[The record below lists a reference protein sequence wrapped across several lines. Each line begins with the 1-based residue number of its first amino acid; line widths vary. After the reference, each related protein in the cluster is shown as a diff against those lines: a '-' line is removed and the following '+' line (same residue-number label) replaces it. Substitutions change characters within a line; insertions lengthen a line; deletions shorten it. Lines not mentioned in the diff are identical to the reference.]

1 MSKYRLNSNENI
13 LFFKKDNTQYYK
25 GYAFKLIKKSGKHLT
40 LIMQKP
46 LTDFY
51 KVFQNEDKNFTP
63 DYMCICI
70 DDYKIIK
77 FEVFDD
83 LLIDDDTLCIVEI
96 VINTKKMEEKDYE

>member
-1 MSKYRLNSNENI
+1 MSKYRLNSNKDI

-40 LIMQKP
+40 LIMQNP
-46 LTDFY
+46 L
-51 KVFQNEDKNFTP
+51 KNEDKNYTP
-63 DYMCICI
+63 DYMCICMH
-70 DDYKIIK
+70 DYKIIK
-77 FEVFDD
+77 FEIFDD